1 MSFVLP
7 VDPDD
12 KNETALAYL
21 ERIKRS
27 IAEAENPWMRNA
39 RVPGPFWAAEILM
52 EPVDYFEAMRWE
64 EAEAREE
71 DTSQCAACG
80 NTDGGLKRCAR
91 CKEVRY
97 CSPLCQKT
105 HWPAHKLSCGA
116 VAD

>member
-39 RVPGPFWAAEILM
+39 RVPLGFSG
-52 EPVDYFEAMRWE
+52 R
-64 EAEAREE
+64 
-71 DTSQCAACG
+71 S
-80 NTDGGLKRCAR
+80 
-91 CKEVRY
+91 
-97 CSPLCQKT
+97 
-105 HWPAHKLSCGA
+105 
-116 VAD
+116 